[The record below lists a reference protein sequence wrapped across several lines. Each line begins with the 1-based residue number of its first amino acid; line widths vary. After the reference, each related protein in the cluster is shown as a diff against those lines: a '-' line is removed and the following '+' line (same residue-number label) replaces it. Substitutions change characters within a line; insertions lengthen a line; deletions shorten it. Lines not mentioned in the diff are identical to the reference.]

1 MNEEIISGVLHHLLD
16 FTPEQANRVKAALY
30 MVLDKYDIAPKST
43 EVRVIDNSWM
53 DDLVRFCERK
63 RLSGKS
69 EATIERYDYVMRKV
83 LTFINK
89 PIAEITEGD
98 LNKFIEV
105 YKAIS
110 HVSNSTLEGMR
121 LCISSFFT
129 WQHERGFIPKNPSR
143 GIDPIKVPKTIKKA
157 YSDEELEKIKNAC
170 KTLRDKAIVEFLYT
184 TGVRISEMVALN
196 RCDISIE
203 DKTIIVYGKGAKE
216 REVYMTD
223 VSLMYLS
230 AYLYQRKDSNEALF
244 VDNKAPHG
252 RLSAAGVRSM
262 LKDIGRRT
270 DIAKVHPHRFR
281 TTCAT
286 NLLKKG
292 MPIEEVSLILGH
304 EKLDTTRLYCLIDR
318 DKVKADHR
326 RYMAA

>member
-1 MNEEIISGVLHHLLD
+1 MTEQIISEILHHLLD
-16 FTPEQANRVKAALY
+16 FEPEQAKKVKTALY
-30 MVLDKYDIAPKST
+30 MVLNKYEITPKST
-43 EVRVIDNSWM
+43 EIRVVEDSWM
-53 DDLVRFCERK
+53 DDLARFCERK
-63 RLSGKS
+63 RLAGKS
-69 EATIERYDYVMRKV
+69 EATIERYDYILRKV

-89 PIAEITEGD
+89 PIRDITEGD
-98 LNKFIEV
+98 LNIFIEI
-105 YKAIS
+105 YKKIT
-110 HVSNSTLEGMR
+110 HVSNATLEGMR

-143 GIDPIKVPKTIKKA
+143 GIDPIKVPKTVKRA
-157 YSDEELEKIKNAC
+157 YSDEELEKIKNGC

-184 TGVRISEMVALN
+184 TGVRISEMCALN
-196 RCDISIE
+196 RKDISVE

-230 AYLYQRKDSNEALF
+230 AYLYQRRDGNDALF
-244 VDNKAPHG
+244 VGNKAPHE

-262 LKDIGRRT
+262 LKSIGT
-270 DIAKVHPHRFR
+270 EQGIIKVHPHRFR

-286 NLLKKG
+286 NLLRKG
-292 MPIEEVSLILGH
+292 MPIEEVAEILGH
-304 EKLDTTRLYCLIDR
+304 QKLETTRLYALID
-318 DKVKADHR
+318 KEKTKADHR